1 VFLFI
6 LYLKVSTQSISS
18 VNLMEPAFELRETDY
33 WNKFVKPDQLR
44 AGPSP
49 AAAPAVRSLRSGDIV
64 FEIPQNCYWN
74 AFCDETESSIKVWS
88 TPIGSSEP
96 EKNVQLPNCEQA
108 WSDGSSL
115 VWERFLAV
123 EEGPPL
129 DIDDLVN
136 EIGADCE
143 EKKESGIEDQ
153 RVDQDGLDD
162 FSLSD
167 LTETIL
173 NFLSADQ
180 TETEHF
186 TDGFGGASMGTEDD
200 NPTI

>member
-1 VFLFI
+1 
-6 LYLKVSTQSISS
+6 
-18 VNLMEPAFELRETDY
+18 
-33 WNKFVKPDQLR
+33 
-44 AGPSP
+44 
-49 AAAPAVRSLRSGDIV
+49 
-64 FEIPQNCYWN
+64 
-74 AFCDETESSIKVWS
+74 
-88 TPIGSSEP
+88 
-96 EKNVQLPNCEQA
+96 
-108 WSDGSSL
+108 
-115 VWERFLAV
+115 LAV

-180 TETEHF
+180 TETDHF
-186 TDGFGGASMGTEDD
+186 IDRFGGASMGTEDG